1 MKSLGQSLNL
11 RPQELRLVVFVLA
24 LLFLLLNMW
33 LVWPHFKDWR
43 RYQVDLEKA
52 RRTFIEYQAEI
63 AKGTNYQQQLEEH
76 EGVSAV
82 IPEESH
88 AVNLNQT
95 VMAQAMQKQVRFSG
109 VNVRTSTST
118 KTNAFF
124 DEAIVDFGLN
134 PTGVKELVSYLVAL
148 GAEDS
153 MIRVQEMTLR
163 PDQSKTKLMGRLV
176 LVASYQKKPAAPP
189 PPATTPAPRVK
200 PSVVATNKP
209 DLRKKP

>member
-11 RPQELRLVVFVLA
+11 RPQEMRLVVFVLA
-24 LLFLLLNMW
+24 LLFALLNMW

-52 RRTFIEYQAEI
+52 RRTLAQYQAEI
-63 AKGTNYQQQLEEH
+63 AKGTNYLQQLQEF
-76 EGVSAV
+76 EGASAV

-88 AVNLNQT
+88 AVNLSQT

-109 VNVRTSTST
+109 VNMRTSTAA

-134 PTGVKELVSYLVAL
+134 PTGPNELVNYLLAL

-163 PDQSKTKLMGRLV
+163 PDQTKSKLMGRLV

-189 PPATTPAPRVK
+189 PSTTPPAPRAK
-200 PSVVATNKP
+200 ASVVTTNKP